1 MPFLN
6 VLFCLTNTLN
16 TKILKCANVHRG
28 KSAAWEVLA
37 DIWQSTSLFC
47 HNSHINVSTLFTS
60 FFVALL
66 GTWKLK
72 YDFGFSYEKVVKK
85 HKIVGRKNDYFFIF
99 IFTTKPASHKNQTQR
114 SLQTWSI
121 GNFVLS
127 VCFNC
132 FQLFSTTSIYSNSL
146 MIQTNLSHLQR

>member
-1 MPFLN
+1 MSILKKIIIETKKCIRNFPKMPFLN

-85 HKIVGRKNDYFFIF
+85 
-99 IFTTKPASHKNQTQR
+99 TQDSR
-114 SLQTWSI
+114 EKKWL
-121 GNFVLS
+121 
-127 VCFNC
+127 
-132 FQLFSTTSIYSNSL
+132 LFHIHFYYKARF
-146 MIQTNLSHLQR
+146 HLTF